1 MCEVSIRTSCLTSRM
16 SCLTSSMFFVMPACA
31 SRFSERTSSMR
42 RCVPFTSALHHAGD
56 ESVSGA
62 RLDGQPV
69 DEIYTD
75 LTARRDGTGVDLTG
89 VRHLPEN
96 AGVAFMGDTKG
107 GPFDVAGDQAHEWL
121 RLPARALAAGAAPEL
136 APPRGEVVLV
146 ALLSTCGTNSPMR
159 SAGRNQTP
167 SAS

>member
-1 MCEVSIRTSCLTSRM
+1 MIDGAAVRVSLVCFSR
-16 SCLTSSMFFVMPACA
+16 
-31 SRFSERTSSMR
+31 
-42 RCVPFTSALHHAGD
+42 AGD

-121 RLPARALAAGAAPEL
+121 RLPTNRNGI
-136 APPRGEVVLV
+136 PRRSFPDVLFV
-146 ALLSTCGTNSPMR
+146 GSNPD
-159 SAGRNQTP
+159 
-167 SAS
+167 

>member
-1 MCEVSIRTSCLTSRM
+1 
-16 SCLTSSMFFVMPACA
+16 MFFVMPACA